1 MPRCGNLSTF
11 QFSLSVSDY
20 SNSTWSELEPYVIGS
35 FSLEPLT
42 LGMKQRLILQYLT
55 PMGEYQEVGF
65 LIFLGPFFVPD
76 N

>member
-1 MPRCGNLSTF
+1 MVAYRRFDCTLSF
-11 QFSLSVSDY
+11 LISVSDY

-65 LIFLGPFFVPD
+65 LGQVVR